1 MLIKVFTKN
10 KEGKI
15 EFTEEELRKVLNEAY
30 LEGYNSRNN
39 NINTITWPSPKW
51 WDEPYYTTTTTT
63 LNNDKINKNTPICNN
78 FCKD

>member
-39 NINTITWPSPKW
+39 NTITWPSPKW
-51 WDEPYYTTTTTT
+51 WDEPYYTTTTTTTT